1 MLRRHNPI
9 LRQRLMQPLQAGDV
23 KALQEVL
30 ASLKSMD
37 QKTAG
42 YILAEEIL
50 PSIEE
55 KLFWECFLMIVPS
68 NPKAYLGTFLKGAL
82 ALYKQEKLSLTSDA
96 LKEYLQTGISAI
108 DCRKV
113 LEAFLPVARRH
124 EEITHLLKLFTS
136 DIQQRLSL
144 LLRITSLPAA
154 YALFQEMKTQEE
166 DLDLLRNTC
175 LALMKRGDSR
185 AFCLASICVSYFG
198 LESIPG
204 TFSLTL
210 QPYEL
215 SRLDQSYETFK
226 TCFN

>member
-1 MLRRHNPI
+1 
-9 LRQRLMQPLQAGDV
+9 
-23 KALQEVL
+23 
-30 ASLKSMD
+30 
-37 QKTAG
+37 
-42 YILAEEIL
+42 
-50 PSIEE
+50 
-55 KLFWECFLMIVPS
+55 
-68 NPKAYLGTFLKGAL
+68 
-82 ALYKQEKLSLTSDA
+82 
-96 LKEYLQTGISAI
+96 
-108 DCRKV
+108 V

-144 LLRITSLPAA
+144 LLRITSLPAT

-185 AFCLASICVSYFG
+185 AFRLASICVSYFG

>member
-9 LRQRLMQPLQAGDV
+9 LRQRLMQSLQTGDV
-23 KALQEVL
+23 QVLQEIL

-42 YILAEEIL
+42 YILAEELL
-50 PSIEE
+50 PSLEE
-55 KLFWECFLMIVPS
+55 ARFWEYFLAIVPT
-68 NPKAYLGTFLKGAL
+68 NPKAYLGTFLKGAV
-82 ALYKQEKLSLTSDA
+82 ALYQRGQLSLTSEA
-96 LKEYLQTGISAI
+96 LQTYSQTSISAI

-113 LEAFLPVARRH
+113 LEAFLPIARRH
-124 EEITHLLKLFTS
+124 EEIAYLLKLFTS
-136 DIQQRLSL
+136 DMQQRLSL
-144 LLRITSLPAA
+144 LLRIPSLPAA

-166 DLDLLRNTC
+166 DMDLLRNTC

-185 AFCLASICVSYFG
+185 AFRLASICASYFG
-198 LESIPG
+198 IEDIPG

-215 SRLDQSYETFK
+215 SRLDQSYDTFK

>member
-9 LRQRLMQPLQAGDV
+9 LRQRLMQSLQTGDV
-23 KALQEVL
+23 QVLQEML

-42 YILAEEIL
+42 YILSEELL
-50 PSIEE
+50 PSLEE
-55 KLFWECFLMIVPS
+55 ARFWEYFLAIVPI
-68 NPKAYLGTFLKGAL
+68 NPKAYLGTFLKGAV
-82 ALYKQEKLSLTSDA
+82 ALYQQGQLSLTSEA
-96 LKEYLQTGISAI
+96 LQTYSQTSISAI

-113 LEAFLPVARRH
+113 LEAFLPIARRH
-124 EEITHLLKLFTS
+124 EEITYLLKLFTS
-136 DIQQRLSL
+136 DVQQRLSL
-144 LLRITSLPAA
+144 LLHITSLPAA

-166 DLDLLRNTC
+166 DMDLLRNTC

-185 AFCLASICVSYFG
+185 AFRLASICASYFG
-198 LESIPG
+198 IEDIPG

-215 SRLDQSYETFK
+215 SRLDQSYDTFK

>member
-9 LRQRLMQPLQAGDV
+9 LRQRLMQSLQAGDV
-23 KALQEVL
+23 QVLQEML

-42 YILAEEIL
+42 YILAEEML
-50 PSIEE
+50 PSLEE
-55 KLFWECFLMIVPS
+55 ARFWENFLAIVPT
-68 NPKAYLGTFLKGAL
+68 NPKAYLGTFLKGAV
-82 ALYKQEKLSLTSDA
+82 ALYQRGQLSLTSEA
-96 LKEYLQTGISAI
+96 LQTYSQTSISAI

-113 LEAFLPVARRH
+113 LEAFLPIARHH
-124 EEITHLLKLFTS
+124 EEIAYLLKLFTS

-185 AFCLASICVSYFG
+185 AFRLASICVSYFG

-210 QPYEL
+210 HPYEL